1 VTSTTSSPSNYTQ
14 PKMHYAIDPTAPP
27 HSVSV
32 VAGGGPGFDVN
43 VHRKIFERGK
53 LIREDD
59 FFTRYTPENPTTVY
73 GPGGHPPGPY
83 ITLPTS
89 G

>member
-1 VTSTTSSPSNYTQ
+1 MP
-14 PKMHYAIDPTAPP
+14 AITLVNCFEVP
-27 HSVSV
+27 
-32 VAGGGPGFDVN
+32 AG
-43 VHRKIFERGK
+43 
-53 LIREDD
+53 REDE

-83 ITLPTS
+83 IVLPTS